1 MRTIVLLYMGDETV
15 TASAGTERV
24 LTNMANAF
32 VKRGYHVVVVTNDDT
47 NAVPYFPFDPHVE
60 LVFLNLWKVKIPFYI
75 KVKREINRV
84 IPVMDRPVESYRAA
98 LSVKKL
104 SQLFQGRQV
113 DCIIVYNH
121 EAIQVA
127 DRWQHGTVPIIAMMH
142 NAIRIIMGNSNQ
154 MTLREKEKADIIQV
168 LMPSYVEEAKQY
180 IKNTPVVCIPNVV
193 EQVLLDQQARIDK
206 TKDTY
211 TIITVG
217 RIDPYQKRTHIL
229 VEAFALLADRYPE
242 WQVELWGKIKKQ
254 DYYEKICR
262 FIKEHHLENRI
273 HFMGTTKNVQK
284 RLQEADIF
292 AFPSSFEGFPLA
304 LTEAMATGLPS
315 VGFRSADAVKD
326 LIADGRNGIL
336 CADGIPAFA
345 NGLEQLMRNQGL
357 RVKMGHQAAKNMQPY
372 EPERIWDQWQS
383 LVESE
388 IKKFANKR
396 R

>member
-142 NAIRIIMGNSNQ
+142 NAIRIIMGKSNQ
-154 MTLREKEKADIIQV
+154 AALREKEKAKVIQV

-180 IKNTPVVCIPNVV
+180 IKNTPVVYIPNVV
-193 EQVLLDQQARIDK
+193 EQIPVAQQAHLGES
-206 TKDTY
+206 KDTY
-211 TIITVG
+211 KIITVG
-217 RIDPYQKRTHIL
+217 RIDPYQKQTHIL
-229 VEAFALLADRYPE
+229 VEAFALLAERYPK
-242 WQVELWGKIKKQ
+242 WQVELWGEIKKR
-254 DYYEKICR
+254 DYYEKICQ
-262 FIKEHHLENRI
+262 FIKEHHLGKRI
-273 HFMGTTKNVQK
+273 HFMGTTNNVQK
-284 RLQEADIF
+284 QLQQADVF

-345 NGLEQLMRNQGL
+345 NGLEQLVRNQGL